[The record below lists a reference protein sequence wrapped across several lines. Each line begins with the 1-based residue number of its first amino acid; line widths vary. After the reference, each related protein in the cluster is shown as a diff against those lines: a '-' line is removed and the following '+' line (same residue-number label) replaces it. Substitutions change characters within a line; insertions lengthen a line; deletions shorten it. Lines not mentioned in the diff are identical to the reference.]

1 MTEATLKSN
10 SGKEPILPP
19 SFTPAPSPVQGTPAP
34 PAPSAT
40 PATKP
45 PGPRPLHATVDK
57 SSNPTYSRRGK
68 SRFLQKP
75 KILYIG
81 DSVAQN
87 ADIAYLERE
96 TQSRIRTKKA
106 YSSISDRKARW
117 PKKNFMDVTPVALVE
132 TQKEDA
138 FSHLILAAPTVD
150 ISNIDTSKLTLN
162 DNKSL
167 NKK

>member
-1 MTEATLKSN
+1 MT
-10 SGKEPILPP
+10 
-19 SFTPAPSPVQGTPAP
+19 
-34 PAPSAT
+34 
-40 PATKP
+40 
-45 PGPRPLHATVDK
+45 RPLHATVDK

-106 YSSISDRKARW
+106 YVVPLMTERRGGQRKISW
-117 PKKNFMDVTPVALVE
+117 MLPL
-132 TQKEDA
+132 
-138 FSHLILAAPTVD
+138 
-150 ISNIDTSKLTLN
+150 
-162 DNKSL
+162 
-167 NKK
+167 